1 MLSSM
6 DKYIIIHSIIHKNT
20 AHYNVM
26 ALVSIFEPHF
36 LMTIVWFFSDHPR
49 KC

>member
-1 MLSSM
+1 MLSYM

-20 AHYNVM
+20 AHYNIM

-36 LMTIVWFFSDHPR
+36 RMKIVWFSSVHPR